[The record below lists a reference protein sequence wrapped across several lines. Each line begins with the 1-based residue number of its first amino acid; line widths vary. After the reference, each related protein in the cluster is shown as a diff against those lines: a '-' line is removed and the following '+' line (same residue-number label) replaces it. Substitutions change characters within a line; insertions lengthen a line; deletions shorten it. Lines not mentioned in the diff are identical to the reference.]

1 MSITQYKIKRSDGN
15 YYDISGVFSTKT
27 SSAITVASSNPY
39 KYSTTTNI
47 LNNFEVYS
55 STGSGHPLQ
64 TKETGYK
71 INNVDISKY
80 YTPYYSFISG
90 FIIPTSIPIP
100 NWASKVSFIIQ
111 AAGGSKGSNS
121 TGSRTQLY
129 DPVTKRA
136 NFSNSAYF
144 RNGNQI
150 YPTANQS
157 FTTYYSNYPSMS
169 INVYKGKLYQKG
181 TTYTGGN
188 GSGGTCY
195 LGTYSINDTPRS
207 SGMTYTSNG
216 STSYLQFNDI
226 SNSSVTVPNGTT
238 GGNATSSQNGT
249 NGGQS
254 SDATIVNSGKFSGK
268 SYPGIS
274 YSTSTDNSGYSTIPL
289 TEKNSYPLP
298 TSASTSFTVQGKS
311 AQPAFF
317 IYWFLI

>member
-55 STGSGHPLQ
+55 STGDGHPLQ
-64 TKETGYK
+64 TSVTGYK
-71 INNVDISKY
+71 INNIDISYY

-90 FIIPTSIPIP
+90 IITPTSITIP

-121 TGSRTQLY
+121 TGSRTLLY
-129 DPVTKRA
+129 NVTKRA
-136 NFSNSAYF
+136 NVSNTAYF

-157 FTTYYSNYPSMS
+157 FTYYSNYASMS
-169 INVYKGKLYQKG
+169 INVYKGRLYQKG

-195 LGTYSINDTPRS
+195 AGTYTINNTNRP
-207 SGMTYTSNG
+207 SGMTYINNNG
-216 STSYLQFNDI
+216 LTSYLQFNDI
-226 SNSSVTVPNGTT
+226 TNNSTVTVPNGTT
-238 GGNATSSQNGT
+238 GGNATSSQNGLF
-249 NGGQS
+249 GGS
-254 SDATIVNSGKFSGK
+254 SLTSTFVNSSYFSGN
-268 SYPGIS
+268 SYI
-274 YSTSTDNSGYSTIPL
+274 TSTTNSGYSTL
-289 TEKNSYPLP
+289 TPTQKNSYPLP
-298 TSASTSFTVQGKS
+298 TSASTSFTVQGNS